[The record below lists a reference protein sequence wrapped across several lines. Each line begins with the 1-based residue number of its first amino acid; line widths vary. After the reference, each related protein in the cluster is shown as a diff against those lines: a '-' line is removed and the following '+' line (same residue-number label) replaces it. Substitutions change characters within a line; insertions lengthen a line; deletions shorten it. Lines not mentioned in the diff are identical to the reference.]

1 MGADM
6 LIASVIFPKNPDLDA
21 EKKKI
26 LNAVKTLDEDDLTN
40 IYNDVFYESLED
52 IEDGRA
58 EVVKTVERGFDV
70 LYNRQTTWI
79 EVGDQV
85 VFLSGGLSW
94 GDAPTDAYE
103 KINALNYIKGY
114 SEL

>member
-6 LIASVIFPKNPDLDA
+6 LVACVVFPKDFNFDL
-21 EKKKI
+21 EKEKI
-26 LNAVKTLDEDDLTN
+26 LNSIKTLDEDDIIN
-40 IYNDVFYESLED
+40 IYNDVFYEVLED
-52 IEDGRA
+52 LEEGRA
-58 EVVKTVERGFDV
+58 EVAKAVERGFDV

-79 EVGDQV
+79 HVGDKI